1 METTNVQK
9 ATKNIMVSFGT
20 QVVLLVFKFIVQT
33 LFIHKLGE
41 LYLGVNGLMTNLFTV
56 FSFAELGLGTAIS
69 YNLYRPIADNDR
81 PKIAAYMRF
90 YKRAYEVIGLFVAV
104 LGIGFMPFLH
114 SVIKGDYVDGLY
126 IIYALFLMNTISSYI
141 FTYKR
146 TLLTAYQEEYKNQLN
161 LFWFTVVQ
169 MSLQSV
175 VLFLYQNFILYLVI
189 QVVCTF
195 LSNFVISR
203 VVDKEHPYLKEHIDE
218 RISKVEFGV
227 IRRNVL
233 ELLGAKVGAVVL
245 TSTDNIIISTFI
257 GLAAVGQYANYL
269 LITASITFVT
279 NKTISSIIASIG
291 NMSIKNSKDDNIKTF
306 YQAYFLNYMASI
318 IVSSCLMNLMTPF
331 IRAWAGEAY
340 VMGFWVLLFTVLN
353 YLIGQMRQTIS
364 AFMFAYGALQF
375 QGLKSIIEALI
386 NLTLSI
392 LLVTQTNLGVAGIL
406 MGTLITNVL
415 INSWFEAYQMF
426 RQGFK
431 ESVKKFLFYNW
442 GHLLLA
448 TGIVLLV
455 YKLTSYI
462 ALTNPWLDLLA
473 TVVFTLI
480 LDVFFIS
487 LIHGRNQYFKF
498 VKQLLIKRIF
508 RKK

>member
-257 GLAAVGQYANYL
+257 GLAAVGQ
-269 LITASITFVT
+269 
-279 NKTISSIIASIG
+279 
-291 NMSIKNSKDDNIKTF
+291 
-306 YQAYFLNYMASI
+306 
-318 IVSSCLMNLMTPF
+318 
-331 IRAWAGEAY
+331 
-340 VMGFWVLLFTVLN
+340 
-353 YLIGQMRQTIS
+353 
-364 AFMFAYGALQF
+364 
-375 QGLKSIIEALI
+375 
-386 NLTLSI
+386 
-392 LLVTQTNLGVAGIL
+392 
-406 MGTLITNVL
+406 
-415 INSWFEAYQMF
+415 
-426 RQGFK
+426 
-431 ESVKKFLFYNW
+431 
-442 GHLLLA
+442 
-448 TGIVLLV
+448 
-455 YKLTSYI
+455 
-462 ALTNPWLDLLA
+462 
-473 TVVFTLI
+473 
-480 LDVFFIS
+480 
-487 LIHGRNQYFKF
+487 
-498 VKQLLIKRIF
+498 
-508 RKK
+508 